1 MTRSMAW
8 PAAGRLLVGI
18 TLMAL
23 LGACASVPNPDPG
36 DPWESYNRPMTR
48 FNDGVDE
55 AVLKPV
61 ATAYKAALPQP
72 VRTGV
77 GNFFGNLGDVWS
89 FVNNVLQARP
99 EGALSSFFR
108 VVVNTTFG
116 LGGVLDVATEMRL
129 DRHSEDFG
137 QTLGR
142 WGVGPGPYLVLPVL
156 GPSSLRDAI
165 ALPLDFMGHPLGQVH
180 DIPVR
185 NTLLGVRAIDT
196 RARLLD
202 VGELLDAAAL
212 DPYSFKRDA
221 YLQKRQSDIFDGEL
235 PPDEE
240 RYDLDVPAASK
251 Q

>member
-8 PAAGRLLVGI
+8 PVAGRLLMGAA
-18 TLMAL
+18 LMAL

-89 FVNNVLQARP
+89 FINNVLQVKP
-99 EGALSSFFR
+99 EGALTSFFR
-108 VVVNTTFG
+108 VAVNTTFG

-129 DRHSEDFG
+129 DRRSEDFG

-142 WGVGPGPYLVLPVL
+142 WGMGPGPYLVLPVL

-221 YLQKRQSDIFDGEL
+221 YLQKRQSDIFDGEP

-240 RYDLDVPAASK
+240 RYDLDTPAAPR

>member
-8 PAAGRLLVGI
+8 PVAGRLLMGAA
-18 TLMAL
+18 LMAL

-89 FVNNVLQARP
+89 FINNVLQVKP
-99 EGALSSFFR
+99 EGALTSFFR
-108 VVVNTTFG
+108 VAVNTTFG

-129 DRHSEDFG
+129 DRRSEDFG

-142 WGVGPGPYLVLPVL
+142 WGMGPGPYLVLPVL

-240 RYDLDVPAASK
+240 RYDLDAPAASK